1 MAIPLLL
8 LVLVWAAMCLAKAL
22 VGWLFYRRVLKT

>member
-8 LVLVWAAMCLAKAL
+8 LVWAAMCLAKAL